1 MLLANGPITLH
12 QTSMGI
18 RHFGSFKS
26 SDYSS
31 RFALLA
37 FQPGD
42 SEPVLTFMT
51 CSDAPL
57 ATMKEGAYI
66 LNPPPGLLPAF
77 PFLFIPEVGD
87 DRDHP
92 KLLMPFLSSSL
103 LHPYM
108 PPNLPN
114 LLRTPPYDH

>member
-1 MLLANGPITLH
+1 MLLANGPIPLH

-18 RHFGSFKS
+18 RHFSSFKS
-26 SDYSS
+26 SGYSCC
-31 RFALLA
+31 FAPLA

-51 CSDAPL
+51 RSDAPL

-66 LNPPPGLLPAF
+66 LNPPLGLLPAF
-77 PFLFIPEVGD
+77 PFLFIPGVGD
-87 DRDHP
+87 DRDRP
-92 KLLMPFLSSSL
+92 KLLMSFLSSSL

-108 PPNLPN
+108 APYLPN

>member
-1 MLLANGPITLH
+1 
-12 QTSMGI
+12 MGI
-18 RHFGSFKS
+18 RHFSSFKS
-26 SDYSS
+26 SGYSCC
-31 RFALLA
+31 FAPLA

-51 CSDAPL
+51 RSDTPL

-66 LNPPPGLLPAF
+66 LNPPLGLLPAF
-77 PFLFIPEVGD
+77 PFLFIPGVGD

-92 KLLMPFLSSSL
+92 KLLMSFLSSSF

-108 PPNLPN
+108 APYLPN